1 MSDFNA
7 IHEHLLTYAT
17 PLLPPSK
24 PHERELSNAIT
35 SLRIHP
41 SLEAGLHLL
50 NLDLASAHFLVRHM
64 QSPPAYEGMYL
75 HGILHRIEGDYINA
89 RMWYSDVQKS
99 EVYQKVWGKE
109 GITFKQT
116 EKGEGSWEEMDAGQ
130 RFLNDVQKF
139 KGTRKQDERHPD
151 LENESKR
158 ELETVIKWCVE
169 KFGIDSIE
177 DATEAW
183 VRPGDDIKKM
193 GEDQVSGPDGR
204 REF

>member
-1 MSDFNA
+1 
-7 IHEHLLTYAT
+7 
-17 PLLPPSK
+17 
-24 PHERELSNAIT
+24 
-35 SLRIHP
+35 
-41 SLEAGLHLL
+41 
-50 NLDLASAHFLVRHM
+50 
-64 QSPPAYEGMYL
+64 
-75 HGILHRIEGDYINA
+75 
-89 RMWYSDVQKS
+89 
-99 EVYQKVWGKE
+99 
-109 GITFKQT
+109 
-116 EKGEGSWEEMDAGQ
+116 MDAGQ

-139 KGTRKQDERHPD
+139 KGTREQDERHPD

-169 KFGIDSIE
+169 KFGMDSIE